1 MSLPVIDAHH
11 HFWDPRSADYP
22 WMAGP
27 EMAPIRRP
35 FGPADLAPLLAD
47 NGIDASIVVQCRS
60 DEAET
65 EALLAAAAAT
75 AFVVGVVGWVD
86 LERPDVGERLDR
98 LLRRPDGGKLVG
110 IRHQVHDEAD
120 PDWLVRPAVRR
131 GLAAVFERGLTYD
144 LLVRSRELPA
154 AVAVAREFPAG
165 RFVLDHAGKPPIAT
179 GFDRTWADRLESL
192 ARCSNVWCKI
202 SGLATEAQW
211 NDWDAERLRPS
222 IDHAWHCFGEDRLV
236 YGSDWP
242 VCLLAGDYARIKA
255 AAETCF
261 SSHGRSVLDKLR
273 GGNAIAAYK
282 LTIGETGC

>member
-1 MSLPVIDAHH
+1 MNLPVIDAHH
-11 HFWDPRSADYP
+11 HFWDPGRADYP

-27 EMAPIRRP
+27 QMAPIRRP

-120 PDWLVRPAVRR
+120 PDWLVRPAVCQQDVSS
-131 GLAAVFERGLTYD
+131 AADGGKRIF
-144 LLVRSRELPA
+144 SA
-154 AVAVAREFPAG
+154 FP
-165 RFVLDHAGKPPIAT
+165 
-179 GFDRTWADRLESL
+179 
-192 ARCSNVWCKI
+192 
-202 SGLATEAQW
+202 
-211 NDWDAERLRPS
+211 
-222 IDHAWHCFGEDRLV
+222 
-236 YGSDWP
+236 
-242 VCLLAGDYARIKA
+242 
-255 AAETCF
+255 
-261 SSHGRSVLDKLR
+261 
-273 GGNAIAAYK
+273 
-282 LTIGETGC
+282 